1 MAQIS
6 EAEIIATFDKLV
18 SERAITFGPYETVR
32 EDCDGYPV
40 CISIFP

>member
-6 EAEIIATFDKLV
+6 EVEILATFDQLV
-18 SERAITFGPYETVR
+18 SEGAITFGPYETIK

-40 CISIFP
+40 GFSIL